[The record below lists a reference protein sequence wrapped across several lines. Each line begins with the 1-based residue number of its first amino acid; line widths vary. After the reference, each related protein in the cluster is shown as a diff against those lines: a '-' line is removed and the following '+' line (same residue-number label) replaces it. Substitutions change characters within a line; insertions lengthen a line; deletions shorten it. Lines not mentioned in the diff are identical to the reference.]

1 MPTTHTII
9 IGTNRIKYTEFK
21 LGAADQNKSLKQI
34 AREQLGDET
43 LYTQILKKRE
53 NPKPNEPIW
62 EEIVLKDRFD
72 PRWTLLLPP
81 AKSFPPSQP
90 PQPPP
95 TSFGT
100 FKVNKKVNV
109 RTSPRVEAGN
119 IFKEFP
125 EGTVYKY
132 KLNSVRNENGMVWVD
147 VTESNLGNKVPGAT
161 YWMCVREGS
170 IYHTDPKI

>member
-9 IGTNRIKYTEFK
+9 IGTTRRKYTEFK

-34 AREQLGDET
+34 AREQLGDES

-53 NPKPNEPIW
+53 TGDPIW
-62 EEIVLKDRFD
+62 EEIKDKDRYD
-72 PRWTLLLPP
+72 PKWTLLLPP
-81 AKSFPPSQP
+81 AKSFPPSPP
-90 PQPPP
+90 PQPP
-95 TSFGT
+95 SSGFGT
-100 FKVNKKVNV
+100 FKVNKNVNV
-109 RTSPRVEAGN
+109 RTSPKVEAGN

-125 EGTVYKY
+125 LGTVYKY
-132 KLNSVRNENGMVWVD
+132 RLDSVRNENGLVWVD

>member
-1 MPTTHTII
+1 MTTHTIV
-9 IGTNRIKYTEFK
+9 IGTTRVKYTEFK

-34 AREQLGDET
+34 AREQLGDES

-53 NPKPNEPIW
+53 VGDPVW
-62 EEIVLKDRFD
+62 EEIKDKDRYD
-72 PRWTLLLPP
+72 PKWTLLLPP
-81 AKSFPPSQP
+81 AKSFPPSPP
-90 PQPPP
+90 PQPPSS
-95 TSFGT
+95 SFGT
-100 FKVNKKVNV
+100 FKVNKNVNV

-125 EGTVYKY
+125 LGTVYKY
-132 KLNSVRNENGMVWVD
+132 KLNDIRNENGMVWVD

>member
-1 MPTTHTII
+1 MPTHTIF
-9 IGTNRIKYTEFK
+9 IGMTRLKYTEFK
-21 LGAADQNKSLKQI
+21 LGATDQNKSLKQI
-34 AREQLGDET
+34 AREQLGDEN
-43 LYTQILKKRE
+43 LYTQILKKRD

-72 PRWTLLLPP
+72 PKWTLLLPP
-81 AKSFPPSQP
+81 GKSTTPSQP
-90 PQPPP
+90 PAS
-95 TSFGT
+95 SFGT
-100 FKVNKKVNV
+100 FKVIKKVNV

-125 EGTVYKY
+125 QETVYKY
-132 KLNSVRNENGMVWVD
+132 KLNSVCNENGMVWVD

-170 IYHTDPKI
+170 IYHTDPNI

>member
-9 IGTNRIKYTEFK
+9 IGTTRLKYTEFK

-34 AREQLGDET
+34 AREQLGDEN
-43 LYTQILKKRE
+43 LFAQILKKRD

-72 PRWTLLLPP
+72 PKSTLLLPP
-81 AKSFPPSQP
+81 GKSTTP
-90 PQPPP
+90 PQPPA
-95 TSFGT
+95 SGLGT

-109 RTSPRVEAGN
+109 RTSPKVEAGN

-125 EGTVYKY
+125 QETVYKY

>member
-1 MPTTHTII
+1 MPTTHTIT
-9 IGTNRIKYTEFK
+9 IGTTRRKYTEFK

-34 AREQLGDET
+34 AREQLGDES

-53 NPKPNEPIW
+53 TGDPIW
-62 EEIVLKDRFD
+62 EEIKDKDRYD
-72 PRWTLLLPP
+72 PKWTLLLPP
-81 AKSFPPSQP
+81 AKSFPPSPP
-90 PQPPP
+90 PQPP
-95 TSFGT
+95 SSGFGT
-100 FKVNKKVNV
+100 FKVNKNVNV
-109 RTSPRVEAGN
+109 RTSPKVEAGN

-125 EGTVYKY
+125 LGTVYKY
-132 KLNSVRNENGMVWVD
+132 RLDSVRNENGLVWVD

>member
-1 MPTTHTII
+1 MPTTHTITF
-9 IGTNRIKYTEFK
+9 GTTRIRYTEFK
-21 LGAADQNKSLKQI
+21 LGAADLNKSLKQI
-34 AREQLGDET
+34 AREQLGDEN

-53 NPKPNEPIW
+53 TGDPIW
-62 EEIVLKDRFD
+62 EEIKDKDRYD
-72 PRWTLLLPP
+72 PKWTLLLPP
-81 AKSFPPSQP
+81 AKSFPPSPP
-90 PQPPP
+90 PQPPS

-100 FKVNKKVNV
+100 FKVNKNVNV

-125 EGTVYKY
+125 LGTVYKY
-132 KLNSVRNENGMVWVD
+132 RLDSVRNENGMVWVD

>member
-1 MPTTHTII
+1 MPVTHTII
-9 IGTNRIKYTEFK
+9 IGTTRVKYTEFK

-34 AREQLGDET
+34 AREQLGDENM
-43 LYTQILKKRE
+43 YTQILKKRD

-72 PRWTLLLPP
+72 PKSTLLLPP
-81 AKSFPPSQP
+81 AKSSPPS
-90 PQPPP
+90 PPP
-95 TSFGT
+95 SNFGI

-125 EGTVYKY
+125 QETVYKY
-132 KLNSVRNENGMVWVD
+132 RLDNIRAENGMVWVD